1 VTDAAG
7 EHRAKGHKLRDG
19 EVELP
24 EEFVGKK
31 DPQPGE
37 WESTPEG
44 SEDESDEEGEG
55 EHGEERGN
63 EDSDNDDND
72 DDVSGGDK
80 GRGPGSRKRSRDS
93 AEDVSNAD

>member
-1 VTDAAG
+1 MTDAAG

-55 EHGEERGN
+55 EDGEERGN

-80 GRGPGSRKRSRDS
+80 GRGPRSRKRSRDS
-93 AEDVSNAD
+93 AEDVSDAD